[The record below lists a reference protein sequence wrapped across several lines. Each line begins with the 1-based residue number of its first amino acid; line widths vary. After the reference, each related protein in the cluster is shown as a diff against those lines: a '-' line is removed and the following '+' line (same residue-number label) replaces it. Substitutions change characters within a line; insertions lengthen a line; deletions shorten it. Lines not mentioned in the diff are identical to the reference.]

1 MAGERLV
8 KFPVLK
14 SLSAL
19 GVNVRAPAISMDAT
33 LQTDSLN
40 LSTGLSDG
48 IGPRFGM
55 APIPNHG
62 DQVNYGGETL
72 MAGLASVED
81 GSLSTGTKIYSGLRR
96 KVFAVFKLPT
106 LDFRTSGSTNKPTP
120 MTTFAWLIS
129 GTVDA
134 SNDYV
139 DMACGYDGSISRI
152 GADFSYGLSATATP
166 SSLAAT
172 QVLER
177 LFFVSASSVAWP
189 AAVKARFQIP
199 TTTAFCASAQITVS
213 GQDFPALWLYGQKN
227 TVGSSTVP
235 AIASYGTAA
244 GSPTPWC
251 TRVFKNTSRV
261 VSIFDIDDST
271 GLQYQFRYNDFTVD
285 SATIYATNGYLL
297 PSVVPI
303 ATASLP
309 AATTIATRLDGA
321 ASDPTLVDSQILN
334 DPDMT
339 INSGYTMFL
348 AACGGNPIAFLHKPW
363 VIPLTSRVVAPTD
376 LTSCALYPLPVATLA
391 DAGAITSYLVDGS
404 PRQTCFVRWPSFV
417 TGASLQTEAAAART
431 GTIHVTLGA
440 ADSGILRANT
450 TYEFTFSIFNKLTGY
465 ETNVGDPAMFRT
477 AAADYVALSIYRD
490 PTSTGFSGG
499 LLRQRLPDA
508 HTPPWQTKGPANY
521 LEYRFYYREL
531 GEFEWKPALFID
543 AAKLLVYPNHN
554 VLWACEG
561 AIAGL
566 PGGQPGGFNDYS
578 QLPQGKYTD
587 VVIFQERAFWC
598 TEQAIMWSYRKNPFA
613 YAGRN
618 SATVSSGNI
627 RGLKVHV
634 YAGQREATNSSRIL
648 ICASD
653 AIYSGRFTGRYIE
666 QPVQVSPDEIHDFP
680 QEGSDFEIDFW
691 TSFTAYTS
699 RAMVIADGQL
709 FYWGPNG
716 VFWDDGG
723 GEPSRISPKLEPD
736 LFSTVVDPTK
746 TNEVFGT
753 YCEATREIF
762 WFYPPIDGA
771 TATTGILSF
780 NLDSR
785 EFLYGE
791 IAGKIDAAQSM
802 TIDREAVNWK
812 SIAGKR
818 VLLFARASTAATI
831 QRAYYFDERNRGG
844 DMRPLADM
852 QIRSVATLGTATQ
865 WRLTLAQGTY
875 NASTLAAISAGDYL
889 SALQFAAYTRS
900 YSSGI
905 TEDFIAKV
913 LAVGAT
919 YIDVALPV
927 GMDFSGAITFPRG
940 QLPPLWHQAAA
951 SAGVN
956 GFNWRIETN
965 YWAPAGVDMEAFWKF
980 LHMIF
985 KVELVRSRLN
995 VGYTLGSQTP
1005 QRPYPYNVALRLRD
1019 NFGGHDQTYAPLFF
1033 EDAAVQS
1040 QALKVILSGV
1050 HIGAK
1055 WVLQY
1060 LAAHGTPTGEI
1071 DFLKQFEPQ
1080 KA

>member
-1 MAGERLV
+1 ME
-8 KFPVLK
+8 
-14 SLSAL
+14 
-19 GVNVRAPAISMDAT
+19 AT
-33 LQTDSLN
+33 LHEDSLN
-40 LSTGLSDG
+40 LSTGLKDG

-62 DQVNYGGETL
+62 DQVNYNAESL

-81 GSLSTGTKIYSGLRR
+81 GSLSTGTKIYTGLRR

-106 LDFRTSGSTNKPTP
+106 LDMSTTASTNKPTP
-120 MTTFAWLIS
+120 ITTFAWLIS

-139 DMACGYDGSISRI
+139 DMACGYNGVRV
-152 GADFSYGLSATATP
+152 GPDFAYGLSATATP
-166 SSLAAT
+166 STLGPS
-172 QVLER
+172 QILER
-177 LFFVSASSVAWP
+177 LFFVSASSIAWP
-189 AAVKARFQIP
+189 AAVKARFQI
-199 TTTAFCASAQITVS
+199 TTATAFCASAQITVS
-213 GQDFPALWLYGQKN
+213 GQDFPASWLYGLVS
-227 TVGSSTVP
+227 TTGSATVP
-235 AIASYGTAA
+235 APASYGNGGGA
-244 GSPTPWC
+244 PTPWC
-251 TRVFKNTSRV
+251 TRVFRNTARV
-261 VSIFDIDDST
+261 ISIFDIDDAT

-285 SATIYATNGYLL
+285 SATIYPTNGFLL
-297 PSVVPI
+297 PSTVPI
-303 ATASLP
+303 ASASLP
-309 AATTIATRLDGA
+309 AASSIATRLDAA
-321 ASDPTLVDSQILN
+321 ASDPTLVDSQLLN

-339 INSGYTMFL
+339 INSGYTLFMV
-348 AACGGNPIAFLHKPW
+348 ASGGNPIAFLHKPW
-363 VIPLTSRVVAPTD
+363 VIPLTTRVLLPTD
-376 LTSCALYPLPVATLA
+376 LTSCAVYPLPIATLA
-391 DAGAITSYLVDGS
+391 DAGAATSYMVDGS
-404 PRQTCFVRWPSFV
+404 PRQTCFSRWPSFV
-417 TGASLQTEAAAART
+417 SGVSLQTEAAAART

-440 ADSGILRANT
+440 ANSGILRANT

-477 AAADYVALSIYRD
+477 GSADFVALSIYRD
-490 PTSTGFSGG
+490 PTNTGVSVGTP
-499 LLRQRLPDA
+499 RQRLPSGQ
-508 HTPPWQTKGPANY
+508 TPPYPSKSPTNY
-521 LEYRFYYREL
+521 IEYRFYYREL
-531 GEFEWKPALFID
+531 GEFEWKPALYID
-543 AAKLLVYPNHN
+543 AAKLLIYPNHN

-634 YAGQREATNSSRIL
+634 YAGQRESTNSSRIL

-653 AIYSGRFTGRYIE
+653 AIYTGRFTGRYIE
-666 QPVQVSPDEIHDFP
+666 QPVQVSPTEIHDFP

-691 TSFTAYTS
+691 TSFTSYSS
-699 RAMVIADGQL
+699 RSMVVADGQL

-736 LFSTVVDPTK
+736 LFSTVVNPTK
-746 TNEVFGT
+746 TNEVVGV

-771 TATTGILSF
+771 TDTTGILSF
-780 NLDSR
+780 NVETR
-785 EFLYGE
+785 EFLFGE
-791 IAGKIDAAQSM
+791 MDGKVDAAQAL
-802 TIDREAVNWK
+802 TIDRELVNWK

-818 VLLFARASTAATI
+818 VLLFARQASSNAV

-844 DMRPLADM
+844 DMMPLEDM

-875 NASTLAAISAGDYL
+875 NASTLAAIAVGDYVA
-889 SALQFAAYTRS
+889 ALQFDAYTRS
-900 YSSGI
+900 YASGI
-905 TEDFIAKV
+905 SRDWIARV

-919 YIDVALPV
+919 YLDVALPA

-940 QLPPLWHQAAA
+940 QLPPLWHVGA
-951 SAGVN
+951 STAGVN
-956 GFNWRIETN
+956 GFPWRLETN
-965 YWAPAGVDMEAFWKF
+965 YWAPAGLDIEAFWKY
-980 LHMIF
+980 LHLLF
-985 KVELVRSRLN
+985 KVRLPDSRLN
-995 VGYTLGSQTP
+995 IGYTLGVQTP
-1005 QRPYPYNVALRLRD
+1005 QRPIPYEVALRLRN
-1019 NFGGHDQTYAPLFF
+1019 NFDGQDQTYAPIHFA
-1033 EDAAVQS
+1033 DAAVQS
-1040 QALKVILSGV
+1040 QALKVILSGF
-1050 HIGAK
+1050 HIGSE